1 MTELKI
7 NPVFRDKIPPLSKEE
22 FERLEENILSDGVV
36 REPLVVWNGTIIDG
50 HHRYAIIQK
59 HPEIP
64 YTIREME
71 FSDEWAAIAWM
82 CANQLGRRNISETQ
96 RMVLT
101 ADYYNARKHTESFKG
116 NQYTNRGEDQNG
128 PKQKNYHGTRSIVAE
143 ELGVSQKNV
152 LKSVEF
158 AAGLDAAEEVSEG
171 FREKVLSG
179 EIKASKKEIAA
190 LRAINNEERSKAVEA
205 IKKQDKLSKP
215 SKPKPERRYRPKE
228 VIEKEK
234 AGLRF
239 TDKVVNE
246 ILSKTETEEYT
257 LDDFTEEFSCIAAD
271 TVSRLRRMVSIRNR
285 IVSDNAAEVTKLFFD
300 LTEKIE
306 KITEAF

>member
-22 FERLEENILSDGVV
+22 FERLEENILSDGIV

-82 CANQLGRRNISETQ
+82 CGNQLGRRNITDEQKTYLLGK
-96 RMVLT
+96 LT
-101 ADYYNARKHTESFKG
+101 EARKNARG
-116 NQYTNRGEDQNG
+116 NHAQRGANGRYLSDQSGNLG
-128 PKQKNYHGTRSIVAE
+128 ERGKTAEKIAKEYGVGYGTVERAE
-143 ELGVSQKNV
+143 H
-152 LKSVEF
+152 F
-158 AAGLDAAEEVSEG
+158 AKGLDAAEEVSVD
-171 FREKVLSG
+171 FRDGVLSG
-179 EIKASKKEIAA
+179 EIKATKKEIAE
-190 LRAINNEERSKAVEA
+190 LRNLEPEERSAAVER
-205 IKKQDKLSKP
+205 IRKV
-215 SKPKPERRYRPKE
+215 PKPERRYRPKE

-285 IVSDNAAEVTKLFFD
+285 LVSDNAAEVTKLFFD

>member
-1 MTELKI
+1 MI
-7 NPVFRDKIPPLSKEE
+7 
-22 FERLEENILSDGVV
+22 
-36 REPLVVWNGTIIDG
+36 
-50 HHRYAIIQK
+50 
-59 HPEIP
+59 
-64 YTIREME
+64 
-71 FSDEWAAIAWM
+71 WM
-82 CANQLGRRNISETQ
+82 SVGGWKTSY
-96 RMVLT
+96 
-101 ADYYNARKHTESFKG
+101 ADYAKKHKARKHTESFKG

-179 EIKASKKEIAA
+179 EIKATKKEIAA

-246 ILSKTETEEYT
+246 ILKDSVK
-257 LDDFTEEFSCIAAD
+257 
-271 TVSRLRRMVSIRNR
+271 R
-285 IVSDNAAEVTKLFFD
+285 K
-300 LTEKIE
+300 
-306 KITEAF
+306 